1 MLDTLTKPSTQL
13 KALKL
18 VPEGASIKKSDIPFN
33 GTFILRNKVNSFFD
47 RSQKQFLEVPL
58 YEPIA
63 KVNFID
69 RIRIRRFNASK
80 GNSGNNRVWP
90 QEITA
95 TLIR

>member
-33 GTFILRNKVNSFFD
+33 GTFILRNKVYSFFD

-58 YEPIA
+58 
-63 KVNFID
+63 
-69 RIRIRRFNASK
+69 
-80 GNSGNNRVWP
+80 SG
-90 QEITA
+90 
-95 TLIR
+95 L

>member
-58 YEPIA
+58 KINPSKYSFTDCYQGRYDDYPTEPHHSL
-63 KVNFID
+63 F
-69 RIRIRRFNASK
+69 SH
-80 GNSGNNRVWP
+80 SS
-90 QEITA
+90 
-95 TLIR
+95 